1 MVQATASAQALFQHW
16 QTIQFPGRLRFFAEG
31 DLSVHDGDLDWPEA
45 EPGHVLA
52 AAVGAAWAEKPR
64 RGAVVAFVRED
75 TLNASGAALELARR
89 LQVTN
94 LVIVAA
100 GGLHDDSRQ
109 ALTAR
114 GWAVDDALAAKTL
127 PTKPTVLIL
136 GKIDTQPFLKER
148 QRGTDSSL
156 RKGCVSIF
164 SARLRRE
171 WQPVHLPAAVDFARH
186 VRPGA
191 TFDAIA
197 DGLRA
202 YAHVEKRLLLPQD
215 AAGWSDAPET
225 QEKLIAAAQVASE
238 GFRVVWR
245 MPSNTSAENRLLS
258 WSSALTEIGRRG
270 LALKILC
277 ADAHAPPLCVWPAFA
292 GWWIAGPADAAETAS
307 VIAHTL
313 DTEDAM
319 VVSVPTHADSRLPGA
334 PAAFEP
340 GSGRWLAPM
349 GTVNCVCDQRGISTA
364 LDARE
369 SLSVIG
375 IEMGIFFCASLS
387 PLPLFEIERAAQHG
401 PLVVTDAGESR
412 SGLGAAVM
420 AALPQKSHPITCVG
434 DGATAGDL
442 AQAVRAM
449 MAG

>member
-1 MVQATASAQALFQHW
+1 MVQATALAQGLFQHW
-16 QTIQFPGRLRFFAEG
+16 QTIQFPGRLRFFAEA

-75 TLNASGAALELARR
+75 TLNASGAALDLARR
-89 LQVTN
+89 LCVTN

-100 GGLHDDSRQ
+100 GGLHDDSRK

-114 GWAVDDALAAKTL
+114 GWAVDDASAAKAL
-127 PTKPTVLIL
+127 PNKPTVLIL
-136 GKIDTQPFLKER
+136 DKPGQASRAPGDT
-148 QRGTDSSL
+148 
-156 RKGCVSIF
+156 
-164 SARLRRE
+164 RLRRE
-171 WQPVHLPAAVDFARH
+171 WQPVHLPAAADFARH

-191 TFDAIA
+191 AFDAIA

-202 YAHVEKRLLLPQD
+202 YAHAEKRLLLPQD
-215 AAGWSDAPET
+215 AAGWNDAPDT

-245 MPSNTSAENRLLS
+245 MTSTSRLLS
-258 WSSALTEIGRRG
+258 WSSALSEIGRRG
-270 LALKILC
+270 MAMKILC
-277 ADAHAPPLCVWPAFA
+277 PDQHAPPLCVWPAFT
-292 GWWIAGPADAAETAS
+292 GWWVTGPADVAETAS

-319 VVSVPTHADSRLPGA
+319 VVSVPTRADTRA
-334 PAAFEP
+334 PAAPATFEP
-340 GSGRWLAPM
+340 GSGRWLSPM
-349 GTVNCVCDQRGISTA
+349 GAVNCVCDQRGISAA
-364 LDARE
+364 LDARQ

-375 IEMGIFFCASLS
+375 VDLGVFFCASLA

-401 PLVVTDAGESR
+401 PLVVTDAAESR
-412 SGLGAAVM
+412 SGLCAAVT
-420 AALPQKSHPITCVG
+420 AALPGKVHPILCVG
-434 DGATAGDL
+434 EGATAGDL
-442 AQAVRAM
+442 AQAVRAILSK
-449 MAG
+449 